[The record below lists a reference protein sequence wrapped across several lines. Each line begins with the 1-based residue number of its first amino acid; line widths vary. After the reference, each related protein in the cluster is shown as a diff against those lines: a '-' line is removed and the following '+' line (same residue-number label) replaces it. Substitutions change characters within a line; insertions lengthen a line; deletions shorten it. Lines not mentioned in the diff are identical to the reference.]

1 VTYFDSSNIGLGVMV
16 MSCTDAGRPWLR
28 QPCTWRLSCHVH
40 CAYHMLHVLA
50 LPDPLHLTAY
60 ERLQRATRS
69 ARAVS
74 TDMCFTVL
82 CMRIASCVAN
92 STVHAFLKGHCA
104 WCQRS
109 LVCFTMTAVSVLRRC
124 ALQHV
129 LPWLRL
135 CSLQAAATAPQT
147 AATWRLVL
155 CCTWMTATRK
165 WQKQRARCVRIEV
178 KWSKDAYNGGIPTA
192 A

>member
-1 VTYFDSSNIGLGVMV
+1 
-16 MSCTDAGRPWLR
+16 
-28 QPCTWRLSCHVH
+28 
-40 CAYHMLHVLA
+40 MLHVLA

-60 ERLQRATRS
+60 ERLHRATRS
-69 ARAVS
+69 ARALS
-74 TDMCFTVL
+74 TDMCFTK
-82 CMRIASCVAN
+82 RTASCVAN

-129 LPWLRL
+129 LPWWRL
-135 CSLQAAATAPQT
+135 CSVQAAATAPLT
-147 AATWRLVL
+147 AATWQLEL

-165 WQKQRARCVRIEV
+165 WQRQRARCVRIEDT
-178 KWSKDAYNGGIPTA
+178 WSTRACNASIPIAPDIDPCVLMFATA
-192 A
+192 WCDCIYSICGV